1 MSVQF
6 DQLKDILVKNLKVTP
21 DHVTPEATWEDIEL
35 DSLAIVELSLLLEQ
49 ECGLEIDDKE
59 LLELPTINDM
69 VTLMEERSS
78 KA

>member
-6 DQLKDILVKNLKVTP
+6 DQLKDILVNNLKVSA
-21 DHVTPEATWEDIEL
+21 DQVTPEATWEDIEL

-69 VTLMEERSS
+69 VGLMEERSG